1 MPKPIIDKVSKDIG
15 EVINKPEFSARHL
28 TARSLVP
35 AANTPEQF
43 AADMKRERVVAEKVV
58 KDAGFEPQ

>member
-1 MPKPIIDKVSKDIG
+1 MPIVNRISKDIG
-15 EVINKPEFSARHL
+15 EIVNKPEFRDRHL

-43 AADMKRERVVAEKVV
+43 AADMKRERLTAEKVV
-58 KDAGFEPQ
+58 RDAGFEAQ

>member
-1 MPKPIIDKVSKDIG
+1 V
-15 EVINKPEFSARHL
+15 ARHL

-35 AANTPEQF
+35 ALNTPAQF
-43 AADMKRERVVAEKVV
+43 ADDMKRERVVAEQVV